1 MYTISIA
8 NQKGGSGKT
17 TTAVNLAACLSM
29 KGYRVLLVDLD
40 PQAQAST
47 YLRVE
52 ERSPKGSVFD
62 ALLGK
67 TATGLP
73 ISELGLTVSSGLTL
87 LPSSSITPDDEAR
100 LASQPKRISRLAEG
114 LHDVKGEY
122 EFGIIDCPPTLGVLT
137 QNALMASNAVLLT
150 VETSYLALHGV
161 GRLLELVQN
170 IRREKALRVF
180 AVATMFDG
188 RTAFAREVLKDM
200 QGYFDEAMLQTVI
213 RSNVRLRES
222 ACHGMPIFAYDHASY
237 GAKDYRAMTEEML
250 SRIVQGIEDMKG
262 LIPLANRPP
271 SLIDAVG
278 VKSRSA

>member
-17 TTAVNLAACLSM
+17 TTAVNLASCLSM

-52 ERSPKGSVFD
+52 ERGPKGSVFD

-67 TATGLP
+67 TNTGLP

-87 LPSSSITPDDEAR
+87 LPSTSITPDDEAK
-100 LASQPKRISRLAEG
+100 LASQPNRISRLAES
-114 LHDVKGEY
+114 LHEVKGDY
-122 EFGIIDCPPTLGVLT
+122 DFGVIDCPPTLGVLT

-161 GRLLELVQN
+161 GRLLELVQHV
-170 IRREKALRVF
+170 RREKALRVF
-180 AVATMFDG
+180 ALATMFDG
-188 RTAFAREVLKDM
+188 RTAFAREVLNDM
-200 QGYFDEAMLQTVI
+200 RGYFDEAMLSTVI
-213 RSNVRLRES
+213 RCNVRLRES

-237 GAKDYRAMTEEML
+237 GAKDYLAMTDEML
-250 SRIVQGIEDMKG
+250 GKIVQGIEEMKR
-262 LIPLANRPP
+262 LIPLARPAPSHVRVTGGNRGP
-271 SLIDAVG
+271 A
-278 VKSRSA
+278 